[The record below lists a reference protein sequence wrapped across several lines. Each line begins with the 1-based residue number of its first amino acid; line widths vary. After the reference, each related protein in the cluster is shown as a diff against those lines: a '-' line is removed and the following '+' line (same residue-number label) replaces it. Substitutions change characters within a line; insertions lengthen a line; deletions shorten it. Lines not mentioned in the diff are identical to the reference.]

1 MAKSRR
7 PQIQMFTVSSAL
19 CSAFD
24 SMTHHYY
31 LPPIFLNFLL
41 LGLAVIDS
49 TSIVYQGW
57 RKELK
62 LGGARLNFHLHA
74 SLKILLIS
82 GCSEAIWRSF

>member
-7 PQIQMFTVSSAL
+7 PQIQLFTVSSAL
-19 CSAFD
+19 CAFD

-49 TSIVYQGW
+49 TSIFYQGW

-62 LGGARLNFHLHA
+62 LGGGGGTFEFSFTYLFKNFAHFRVL
-74 SLKILLIS
+74 
-82 GCSEAIWRSF
+82 

>member
-19 CSAFD
+19 CAFD

-62 LGGARLNFHLHA
+62 LGMNFHLHA

-82 GCSEAIWRSF
+82 GCSEATWRSF